1 MSSLSVMSPGSLC
14 GQNANY
20 NCQDELKSNNYLRP
34 DVSQSR
40 SGSYSFSRQ
49 RSYCGYE
56 GSAAKYS
63 QGKRELHSS
72 RPNFYHTMS
81 MYSTY
86 DSKNNDRM
94 GRTESVE
101 DTLLS
106 PTKPTKDNRFPKY
119 SNSNK
124 TKNHRS
130 ALSQSASNLL
140 RRSFGRLPFSFSHQ
154 QSADNA
160 VSLTPYDFKDNQQPD
175 ESFDGD

>member
-1 MSSLSVMSPGSLC
+1 MIFV
-14 GQNANY
+14 
-20 NCQDELKSNNYLRP
+20 

-63 QGKRELHSS
+63 QGSTNWIYYESNFDEFTLNLSWIDSCLGKRELHSS

-81 MYSTY
+81 MYSTC
-86 DSKNNDRM
+86 DSKNVDRM

-119 SNSNK
+119 SNSEF
-124 TKNHRS
+124 
-130 ALSQSASNLL
+130 L
-140 RRSFGRLPFSFSHQ
+140 
-154 QSADNA
+154 
-160 VSLTPYDFKDNQQPD
+160 FKDIMIIIIRMHI
-175 ESFDGD
+175 F